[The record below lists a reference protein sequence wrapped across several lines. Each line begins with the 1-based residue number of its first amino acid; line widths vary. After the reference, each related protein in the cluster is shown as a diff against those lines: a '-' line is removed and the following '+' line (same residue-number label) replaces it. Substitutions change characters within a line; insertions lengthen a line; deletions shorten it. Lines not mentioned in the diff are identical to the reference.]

1 MCMAYTSVTTYVVY
15 TRSMIWMRTRCT
27 QRTCTH
33 KLILVGMQA
42 QEPTRLP
49 LARALRGDQ
58 QQTQPCRSL
67 ASPDLSIP
75 PRPLYKET
83 AHAHATPLFHTP
95 TPTHSPTHSPTYP
108 ARTGMSRTSPR
119 RLRVLPV
126 LPPPP
131 RGLAPLSSPRPSR
144 IPRSRA
150 WDGMTGAI
158 RD

>member
-1 MCMAYTSVTTYVVY
+1 MCMAYTSVTTTYVVY

-49 LARALRGDQ
+49 LAHALRGDQ
-58 QQTQPCRSL
+58 QQTQPCRSF
-67 ASPDLSIP
+67 ASPNICDPSP
-75 PRPLYKET
+75 PRLYPSFSRLHTHPLT
-83 AHAHATPLFHTP
+83 HLPAH
-95 TPTHSPTHSPTYP
+95 
-108 ARTGMSRTSPR
+108 TGMSRMSPR

-126 LPPPP
+126 RPPPP

>member
-1 MCMAYTSVTTYVVY
+1 MACTSVTTFVVY
-15 TRSMIWMRTRCT
+15 TRSMIWTRTRCT
-27 QRTCTH
+27 QCTCTH
-33 KLILVGMQA
+33 KLILFGMQA
-42 QEPTRLP
+42 QAPTRLP
-49 LARALRGDQ
+49 LAHALRGDQ

-126 LPPPP
+126 RPPPP